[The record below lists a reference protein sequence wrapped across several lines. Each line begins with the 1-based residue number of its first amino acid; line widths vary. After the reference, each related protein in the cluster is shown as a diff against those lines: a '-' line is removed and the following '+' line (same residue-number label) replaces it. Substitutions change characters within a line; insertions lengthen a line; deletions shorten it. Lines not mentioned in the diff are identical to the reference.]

1 MFSKKNRQMPYPNPY
16 LNPNMNNFYPN
27 GENNGYDSSVF
38 ETEIKE
44 LKRQNSEI
52 SKRLSRIENYLG
64 IRNENSSNS
73 LF

>member
-1 MFSKKNRQMPYPNPY
+1 MFSKKNRGTSYPSPY

-27 GENNGYDSSVF
+27 PENNSYDQSF
-38 ETEIKE
+38 WETEINE
-44 LKRQNSEI
+44 LKRQNTEI

-64 IRNENSSNS
+64 IRREDNNS